1 MRTKQEKCE
10 DECAKQYHAV
20 CSHITSHRIDYI
32 PLAIITTTITI
43 TIINRSFPEGY
54 NLVTF
59 ALSAFRIDLDGTFPV
74 IFRIQ
79 GL

>member
-1 MRTKQEKCE
+1 MQP
-10 DECAKQYHAV
+10 H
-20 CSHITSHRIDYI
+20 HITSHRIDHI
-32 PLAIITTTITI
+32 PLAIITITAATITI

-54 NLVTF
+54 NLITF

>member
-1 MRTKQEKCE
+1 M
-10 DECAKQYHAV
+10 QYAATSH
-20 CSHITSHRIDYI
+20 HITSHRIDYI
-32 PLAIITTTITI
+32 PLAIITTTATITI
-43 TIINRSFPEGY
+43 TIINGSFPEGY